1 MRKTF
6 NLILIACILIGLPI
20 YAWYYLSKGTQ
31 MRKEAMADLSP
42 KAEMSN
48 FQTTLDDES
57 IFYSDSLLG
66 KSWIVAIIGA
76 DSLRGN
82 HLEILQKIFN
92 QSKEEFSINVFSIVG
107 LYPGE
112 LIRDMSQVLKIPQ
125 SKFWLKSYM
134 ATNHVFPFSTE
145 AFSIPENLNNQD
157 VILLLDKHGKIRNF
171 YSLSNKDS
179 VVEVVRHIPVFLSLK
194 DPK

>member
-1 MRKTF
+1 MRKAF

-31 MRKEAMADLSP
+31 MRKNAMADLSP
-42 KAEMSN
+42 KAEMGN
-48 FQTTLDDES
+48 FQTTLDDET

-76 DSLRGN
+76 DSSRVN
-82 HLEILQKIFN
+82 HLDVLLKIFN
-92 QSKEEFSINVFSIVG
+92 QSKEEFSINLFTIVG

-112 LIRDMSQVLKIPQ
+112 LIRDMSQVLKIPH

-134 ATNHVFPFSTE
+134 AANHVYPFSRE
-145 AFSIPENLNNQD
+145 AFSIPENLINQD
-157 VILLLDKHGKIRNF
+157 VILLLDKNGKIRNF
-171 YSLSNKDS
+171 YSLSNKES
-179 VVEVVRHIPVFLSLK
+179 IVEVVRHIPVFLSLK